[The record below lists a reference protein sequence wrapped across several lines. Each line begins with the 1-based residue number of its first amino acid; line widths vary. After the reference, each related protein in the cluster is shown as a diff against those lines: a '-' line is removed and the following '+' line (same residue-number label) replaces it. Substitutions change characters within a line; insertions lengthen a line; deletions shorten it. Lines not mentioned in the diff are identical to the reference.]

1 MITRERDSKLLTPQ
15 NRSRHLRRRRRRPAA
30 KPLQRPGVQRERAAT
45 KGGCSWTAAF
55 PPAPRASCLGA
66 EAARRGSAWWTREP
80 RPAVCLC
87 VTSRGSSPCTAH
99 RPSSESRGP
108 QPPAGRDGHPAPPSP
123 SRLRQRLRCVSRFHP
138 STMRILHTHKGRRL
152 SLGINILLLF
162 ADNYLLYLLS
172 SENSDVKNSVKI
184 LVEHRLSIIFTCL
197 YFI

>member
-1 MITRERDSKLLTPQ
+1 MSVTP
-15 NRSRHLRRRRRRPAA
+15 NYSRRRTDHAICVDGGGGRRQSLYRGPAFKGRGPRQREVVRGRRPFPPRPVPPALGPRRR
-30 KPLQRPGVQRERAAT
+30 G
-45 KGGCSWTAAF
+45 
-55 PPAPRASCLGA
+55 
-66 EAARRGSAWWTREP
+66 AARRGGPASPGPPCVCASRLAGL
-80 RPAVCLC
+80 RPAPRTAPLADPGGH
-87 VTSRGSSPCTAH
+87 SRPPDGMVI
-99 RPSSESRGP
+99 RPLL
-108 QPPAGRDGHPAPPSP
+108 APPSP